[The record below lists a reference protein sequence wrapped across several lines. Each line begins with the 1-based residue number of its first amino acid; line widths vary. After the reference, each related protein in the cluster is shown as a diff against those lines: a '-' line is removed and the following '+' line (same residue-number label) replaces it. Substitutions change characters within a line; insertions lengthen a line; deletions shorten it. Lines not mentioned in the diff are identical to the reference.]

1 MIDPT
6 IIEENRRRL
15 EAQKKAEAYDPET
28 GLNACGERIAIT
40 FQKKQLHLPK
50 AMTNDEEFSLHLC
63 PLDFDRLRMKY
74 DFEFWCC
81 RCATVKSKIGFRN
94 IRLRLN
100 RPQRIILAQLED
112 MRTSGRPIRA
122 ILLKARQCGAST
134 LVQVYMAWIQ
144 IMLRNNWNSLI
155 CAHLRDTSAVIKGMM
170 TKLFAN
176 YPTEYLPDDT
186 TALKLRPFEGSRS
199 ISLIDGRNNT
209 ITLCSAENPDAA
221 RGIDIAMA
229 HLSEVAFWRETAE
242 HDPND
247 ILRSIAG
254 SVAMEELTLVVME
267 STANGVGNFFHNEWL
282 RAKAGESD
290 KRAVFVPWYEYGIYA
305 ATTDYATLWQEM
317 DDYERNLW
325 AMGLTLEQIAWYH
338 AKRREYSSHKSMQAE
353 YPTTDE
359 EAFTSTDRMVFDP
372 EGIELLRA
380 DCRPAAA
387 VGDMIAECTTGS
399 KALSKV
405 EFVSAVNGRMKVWK
419 RPAKG
424 CRKDR
429 YVTVVD
435 IGGRSEES
443 DYSVIAVIDRGNLPG
458 DRPEVA
464 AQWRGHTDHDLLAW
478 KAAQIALWYDKALLV
493 VESNTLETEMTE
505 GENSGFILDEIAD
518 TYPNMYYRSA
528 FNKTANCYENHI
540 GFHTNRSTKPLI
552 INRHI
557 ATLRHHAYTERD
569 HDAANEHITYERRP
583 NGSYAAKEGCHDDIL
598 MTRCIGLYVADELT
612 RADEYSPLIAQLK
625 RPQQR

>member
-1 MIDPT
+1 MINPT
-6 IIEENRRRL
+6 IIEENSRRL

-28 GLNACGERIAIT
+28 GLNAYGERIAVT
-40 FQKKQLHLPK
+40 FRTHKIRIPK
-50 AMTNDEEFSLHLC
+50 AMADDEEFSLSLC

-81 RCATVKSKIGFRN
+81 RCVTVKSKTGFRD
-94 IRLRLN
+94 IKLRLN
-100 RPQRIILAQLED
+100 RPQRIILSRLED
-112 MRTSGRPIRA
+112 MRTAGRPIRA

-134 LVQVYMAWIQ
+134 LVLVYMAWIQ
-144 IMLRNNWNSLI
+144 IMHRNNWSSLI
-155 CAHLRDTSAVIKGMM
+155 CAHLRDTSSVIKGMM

-176 YPTEYLPDDT
+176 YPAEYLPDGIT
-186 TALKLRPFEGSRS
+186 SLKLRPFEGSRS
-199 ISLIDGRNNT
+199 ISLIDGRSNT

-242 HDPND
+242 HNPND
-247 ILRSIAG
+247 IVRSIAG
-254 SVAMEELTLVVME
+254 SMAMEELTLVVME

-282 RAKAGESD
+282 RAMAGESD
-290 KRAVFVPWYEYGIYA
+290 KQPIFVAWHEYGIYA
-305 ATTDYATLWQEM
+305 SKADYATLWQEM
-317 DDYERNLW
+317 DDYEQSLW

-338 AKRREYSSHKSMQAE
+338 AKRREYSSHKAMQAE
-353 YPTTDE
+353 YPSTDE
-359 EAFTSTDRMVFDP
+359 EAFTCTDRMVFDP
-372 EGIELLRA
+372 EGMERLRA
-380 DCRPAAA
+380 DCRPAVV
-387 VGDMIAECTTGS
+387 VGDMAAAEPTGNR
-399 KALSKV
+399 ALLNV
-405 EFVSAVNGRMKVWK
+405 EFVQSANGRMKVWK
-419 RPAKG
+419 HPAKDS
-424 CRKDR
+424 RKDR
-429 YVTVVD
+429 YVAVVD

-443 DYSVIAVIDRGNLPG
+443 DLSVIAVIDRGEHPD
-458 DRPEVA
+458 DRPEIA

-518 TYPNMYYRSA
+518 IYPNMYYRSA

-557 ATLRHHAYTERD
+557 ATIRHHDYSERD
-569 HDAANEHITYERRP
+569 NEPVNEHITYERRP
-583 NGSYAAKEGCHDDIL
+583 NGSYAAKDGCHDDIL

-612 RADEYSPLIAQLK
+612 RADEYSPLITQLK
-625 RPQQR
+625 RPRYP